1 MKLNIYIYIYIYI
14 YIRKGYIKRKEKKSN
29 KEGSKAKVMWEF
41 YLLSPKKKKKNGLG
55 GRLKKKK

>member
-1 MKLNIYIYIYIYI
+1 MKLNIYIYIYI

-41 YLLSPKKKKKNGLG
+41 YLLSPKKKKKKWA
-55 GRLKKKK
+55 RWEA